1 MVGHGDSELS
11 GLVSCHRYC
20 DTVTAIAV
28 PPIETL
34 ESEVAKKDPDLRTKY
49 YQSVREHTLAMVH
62 KAEEAMQQ
70 LKGLGDDFSAVFE
83 KTSKRHSALLNKVV
97 KRVERDQ
104 KKLEDT
110 AKAALKKAKKAT
122 QAKAKDVKKT
132 QPVTAKAKPPA
143 AKKPSPPSQPEILQ

>member
-1 MVGHGDSELS
+1 M
-11 GLVSCHRYC
+11 
-20 DTVTAIAV
+20 
-28 PPIETL
+28 
-34 ESEVAKKDPDLRTKY
+34 AKKDPDLRTKY

-62 KAEEAMQQ
+62 KAEEAVQQ